1 MLAYSRRL
9 ALALAALVPLL
20 IALAVVAGKPAEA
33 ATCPGVTFGA
43 TSLTDCSEILTVT
56 QTGGNFNVTVSYPA
70 ANGSPFSNNG
80 FNPNGVLIGVVNN
93 SGVAIQDLM
102 LVGNTGM
109 PIFNIVPSETLCF
122 SNLPPANCGIG
133 GSATAPHN
141 GATYTITG
149 NEGKILGNSN
159 LVYFTSIGI
168 GNATANNQGD
178 IVFDGGL
185 PSSFTAYFALTNLAQ
200 AVCVTN
206 ANGQCITTASEP
218 ASLFLLGSG
227 LLGVIVF
234 RRRIA
239 AFARRP
245 AKAKNHTRLYWFQ
258 GKSFCALKS
267 AMRRSASR

>member
-1 MLAYSRRL
+1 MLAFSRRL
-9 ALALAALVPLL
+9 ALAFAAL
-20 IALAVVAGKPAEA
+20 IALGAIGTIGVRPAA
-33 ATCPGVTFGA
+33 ATTCTATPTSGSGVT
-43 TSLTDCSEILTVT
+43 SSISDCSEVLTINP
-56 QTGGNFNVTVSYPA
+56 GFSVTVGFPV
-70 ANGSPFSNNG
+70 NGSSLSNNG

-102 LVGNTGM
+102 LIGNTGM

-122 SNLPPANCGIG
+122 TNIAPGNCSIG
-133 GSATAPHN
+133 GTATAPIN
-141 GATYTITG
+141 GKTYTITG

-185 PSSFTAYFALTNLAQ
+185 PSSFTAYLALTNLAQ

-227 LLGVIVF
+227 LLGVIAF
-234 RRRIA
+234 RRRIT

-245 AKAKNHTRLYWFQ
+245 KATKNHTRLYWFQ